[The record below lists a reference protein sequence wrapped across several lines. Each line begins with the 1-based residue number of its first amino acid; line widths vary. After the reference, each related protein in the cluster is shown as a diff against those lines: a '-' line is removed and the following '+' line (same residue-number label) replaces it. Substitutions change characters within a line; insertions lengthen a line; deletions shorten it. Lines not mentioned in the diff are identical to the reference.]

1 MDRLESVKLASGN
14 LILAVLARQSPP
26 LLEHCVRVVGDGR
39 HGLQHIPVL
48 DDLAI
53 HIKAEDIDPRGFLP
67 SPVKVTHMYKR
78 KVAINRD
85 AFHLAG
91 NALGL
96 LDVTHDAVWS
106 IRKKWIVLD

>member
-1 MDRLESVKLASGN
+1 MMNRLESLKRASGIVIPA
-14 LILAVLARQSPP
+14 ILACQSPL
-26 LLEHCVRVVGDGR
+26 LLEHCVGVVGDGR
-39 HGLQHIPVL
+39 DGLQHIPVL

-53 HIKAEDIDPRGFLP
+53 HIKAEDIDTSGFLP

-78 KVAINRD
+78 EVAINRD

-96 LDVTHDAVWS
+96 LDVTHDAV
-106 IRKKWIVLD
+106 